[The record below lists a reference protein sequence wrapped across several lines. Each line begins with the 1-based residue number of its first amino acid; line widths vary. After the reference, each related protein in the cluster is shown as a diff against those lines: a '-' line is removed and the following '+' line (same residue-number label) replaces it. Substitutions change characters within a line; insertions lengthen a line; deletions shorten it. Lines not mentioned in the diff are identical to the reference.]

1 MPASKPRAAD
11 LNLTFGTLQRGPS
24 NTIVDVPGI
33 AVGHATVS
41 WGEPPGSPG
50 AGPARTGVT
59 VVVPRLASTG
69 ARAWLAAGVEVL
81 NGYGELTGLP
91 TIREWGTVATPI
103 FLTTSMSLG
112 TVYQGALRAL
122 CQDPGFYADYEPMP
136 VVTECDD
143 SYLND
148 ARGFHV
154 HEEHVFEAIAA
165 ASAAPVE
172 EGCVGAGTGMQC
184 FQFKGGIGSS
194 SRLVDVA
201 GERYVLGAL
210 VLTNFGVRERLTIA
224 GVPVGREIPDLMPP
238 RDDGGSCIVVVA
250 TNAPLLPDQCERLA
264 RRAGLGLARTGSVAG
279 NTSGEIMLAVSTAQ
293 PIPTRS
299 GGGTVACLAGRDL
312 SRFFAATVDSVEE
325 SVVNA
330 LLAARTTWGRAGH
343 VLHEL
348 PVDRLRDILGQK

>member
-1 MPASKPRAAD
+1 MDAPKPRAAD
-11 LNLTFGTLQRGPS
+11 LGLTFGTLDRGPT

-33 AVGHATVS
+33 AVGHATVF

-59 VVVPRLASTG
+59 VVVPRLSTG
-69 ARAWLAAGVEVL
+69 ESAWLAAGVEVL

-112 TVYQGALRAL
+112 TVYQAALRAL
-122 CQDPGFYADYEPMP
+122 CQDPEFYADYQPMP

-148 ARGFHV
+148 VRGFHV
-154 HEEHVFEAIAA
+154 HEEHVFQALAA
-165 ASAAPVE
+165 ASTAPVP

-194 SRLVDVA
+194 SREVDVA
-201 GERYVLGAL
+201 GKRYTLGAL

-224 GVPVGREIPDLMPP
+224 GVPVGRAIPDLMPP
-238 RDDGGSCIVVVA
+238 RDDGGSCIVVIA
-250 TNAPLLPDQCERLA
+250 TNAPLLPDQCERVA
-264 RRAGLGLARTGSVAG
+264 RRAGLGLARTGSIAG

-293 PIPTRS
+293 PLPS
-299 GGGTVACLAGRDL
+299 GPGGGAVTCLAGRDL
-312 SRFFAATVDSVEE
+312 SLLFGATVDSVEE

-348 PVDRLRDILGQK
+348 PIDRLQEILRKK